1 MESDRQLLKPSKAD
15 EGGKKRPSSVPES
28 SKASQRRMTDFAI
41 DISNTGKV
49 GLMAHHRERPLTVY
63 EKKFLLCAERGDVVS
78 VRK

>member
-1 MESDRQLLKPSKAD
+1 MESDHQLLKPSKTD
-15 EGGKKRPSSVPES
+15 EGGRKRSPTLSRS
-28 SKASQRRMTDFAI
+28 SKASERRMTDFAI

-49 GLMAHHRERPLTVY
+49 GLMAHHRERPLTVF

>member
-1 MESDRQLLKPSKAD
+1 MESDPQLLKPSKAD
-15 EGGKKRPSSVPES
+15 EGGKKRSSVSKS
-28 SKASQRRMTDFAI
+28 SKASERRMTDFAI